1 MSDRDFYRAL
11 EECFRASRDEVI
23 ARLQSYQPFWE
34 ALQSYCAN
42 PPQALDIGCGRGE
55 WLEVLTCHG
64 FKARG
69 VDLDE
74 GMLAACFE
82 RGLDAELRDG
92 LEALRALPDN
102 SLNLISAFH
111 VVEHLPFDY
120 VQALLKEAHRV
131 LALGG
136 LLILE
141 TPNSEN
147 LTVGTSSFYLDPTH
161 HRPVPARFLDFLCQY
176 SGFERRKILGLQ
188 EDERLHDPRNPIG
201 IWQVLYGVSPDYAL
215 VAQKTDGVDSL
226 AVFEAAFSGNYGLTL
241 EQLAKRHDLHLDES
255 TQTLSQ
261 RMEHIAQTHAD
272 QLGQLDVFQ
281 QRMEFIVA
289 QHAEQLQSL
298 EEGRER
304 GRVQL
309 EQLADACEQNR
320 ILAEQTLQELQS
332 VYNSTSWKI
341 TRPLRQLAESVRRVR
356 RINIK
361 HELALKL
368 RYPILYLIHCV
379 RAQPKLWCWAQRL
392 IRQLPWLEA
401 PLRRVL
407 NRLKQ
412 LSTPQQSEHYSS
424 AVAAEYAPRI
434 RRLAQRLTSVLGT
447 DIAEEEPQ
455 QKRPKLAYV
464 SPLPPERTGI
474 ADYSAELLPALAEHF
489 SIDVIVQQPEVSDPW
504 IRAQCPVRNAQ
515 YLEQH
520 ASDYQAVLYHVGN
533 SGYHAWM
540 MPLLERVPG
549 ILVLHDFY
557 LSGLI
562 WALDN
567 DPDYVGIKWQALH
580 WSHGYSAV
588 RHMVQAE
595 HEGAVAMHYPFNRSV
610 LDCAQGIIVHAD
622 ISLQLAQQWYGSQAA
637 QDWIK
642 IPHLRCLAEPSLN
655 KAEIREYLGL
665 PAEAF
670 VVCSFGLLG
679 VTKLNHRLLNAWLDS
694 ALAEDP
700 QGWLVFVGALGEDE
714 YAQQLRQ
721 QIAGSLHPDRIRI
734 TGWTDTQQ
742 FKNYLKAADVAVQ
755 LRTLSRGE
763 ASGTVLDCMS
773 HGLATIVNAHGS
785 MVDLPEEAVH
795 RLVDDFSQADL
806 VIALEYFWRDPEARF
821 ALGQRAR
828 TAIAQSFTPEYC
840 AALYQQAIHRVCTR
854 VAHENALIKAKLQPE
869 AESILGSD
877 LEALAWANRLGDVYL
892 SGVQPKQLLVDITAT
907 VQSDRHTGI
916 ERVARALTL
925 ALLNNPPEGVRVEP
939 VYLSQ
944 EGGFWHY
951 RYACAYSLGLLG
963 LPPVLSDFAVDYSS
977 SDQLIA
983 LDISGEAFIQASHSG
998 LYQELRARGI
1008 TCRML
1013 VHDVLPVTAP
1023 QLFPPQAQGY
1033 FDRWLR
1039 SVALLQGAVCVSR
1052 HVATELQSWL
1062 QKHALYRLDF
1072 RIDWSHHGA
1081 DLSSSAPTQGMPEEA
1096 ASVLAQLERHPSI
1109 LMVGT
1114 LEPRKGYR
1122 QVLEAFNLLWQRGIK
1137 INLVLVGREGWTDLP
1152 DDQRRDLPELMACL
1166 KTHPEQGRH
1175 LFWLNGI
1182 SDEYLERLYQVCDGL
1197 LAASWD
1203 EGFGLPL
1210 IEAAQHQLPILARDI
1225 PVFREVAGAFAC
1237 YFHAEQP
1244 KPLADAILDW
1254 LEAKFQPASS
1264 DLPWLTWHDSATRLK
1279 TLLIRTEDPTI
1290 AY

>member
-1 MSDRDFYRAL
+1 MTNKDFYRAL
-11 EECFRASRDEVI
+11 EERFRASRDEVI
-23 ARLQSYQPFWE
+23 ARLQGYRPFWE
-34 ALQSYCAN
+34 AVQIHCSE

-55 WLEVLTCHG
+55 WLELLTRHG
-64 FKARG
+64 FNAKG

-92 LEALRALPDN
+92 LDALKALPDN

-120 VQALLKEAHRV
+120 LQALLSESYRV
-131 LALGG
+131 LAPAG

-161 HRPVPARFLDFLCQY
+161 QRPIPAGFLDFLCQH
-176 SGFERRKILGLQ
+176 SGFERRKVLGLQ
-188 EDERLHDPRNPIG
+188 EDECLRDPESRTG
-201 IWQVLYGVSPDYAL
+201 VWQVLYGVSPDYAV
-215 VAQKTDGVDSL
+215 VAQKTAGADDL
-226 AVFEAAFSGNYGLTL
+226 AAFATAFSGDYGLTL
-241 EQLAKRHDLHLDES
+241 EQLAKRHDLQWDHS
-255 TQTLSQ
+255 VQTLSQ
-261 RMEHIAQTHAD
+261 RTEQIAQTHAD
-272 QLGQLDVFQ
+272 QLSQLDVFQ
-281 QRMEFIVA
+281 QRMELIAA

-298 EEGRER
+298 EEAREQS
-304 GRVQL
+304 RVQL
-309 EQLADACEQNR
+309 EQLSQVM
-320 ILAEQTLQELQS
+320 QELHS
-332 VYNSTSWKI
+332 VYNSSSWKI
-341 TRPLRQLAESVRRVR
+341 TRPLRQLAEWIRTVRRL
-356 RINIK
+356 NIR

-368 RYPILYLIHCV
+368 RYPVLYLIHCV
-379 RAQPKLWCWAQRL
+379 RSQPKLWNWAQKL
-392 IRQLPWLEA
+392 IRHFPWLDMR
-401 PLRRVL
+401 LRRAV

-412 LSTPQQSEHYSS
+412 LSTPQRSDNSS
-424 AVAAEYAPRI
+424 SMADYAPRVH
-434 RRLAQRLTSVLGT
+434 RLAQRLKSVLSAHP
-447 DIAEEEPQ
+447 AEEEPMRE
-455 QKRPKLAYV
+455 RPKLAYV

-504 IRAQCPVRNAQ
+504 IKAQCAVRDAH

-533 SGYHAWM
+533 SDYHAWM

-557 LSGLI
+557 LNGLI
-562 WALDN
+562 WALDS
-567 DPDYVGIKWQALH
+567 DPDYAGIKWQSLY

-588 RHMVQAE
+588 RHVAQAE
-595 HEGAVAMHYPFNRSV
+595 HDGAVAMHYPFNRSL
-610 LDCAQGIIVHAD
+610 LDCAQGVIVHAD
-622 ISLQLAQQWYGSQAA
+622 ISLQLAQQWYGSHAA

-642 IPHLRCLAEPSLN
+642 IPHLRRLAEPTLN
-655 KAEIREYLGL
+655 KADIREHLDL

-679 VTKLNHRLLNAWLDS
+679 LTKLNHRLLDAWLDS

-700 QGWLVFVGALGEDE
+700 KGWLVFVGALGEDE

-721 QIAGSLHPDRIRI
+721 RIAGSAYSDRIRV

-742 FKNYLKAADVAVQ
+742 FKNYLKAADIAVQ

-795 RLVDDFSQADL
+795 RLVDEFSQEDL
-806 VIALEYFWRDPEARF
+806 VSALEHFWRDPEARF

-828 TAIAQSFTPEYC
+828 TAIAQHFTPEYC
-840 AALYQQAIHRVCTR
+840 AHLYQQAIQKLCTQ
-854 VAHENALIKAKLQPE
+854 VAHENALIKAEVQSE
-869 AESILGSD
+869 AEAILASD
-877 LEALAWANRLGDVYL
+877 AQALAWANRLSSAYA
-892 SGVQPKQLLVDITAT
+892 SGIQPKQLLVDITAT

-925 ALLNNPPEGVRVEP
+925 ALLNNPPEAVRVEP
-939 VYLSQ
+939 VYLTQ

-951 RYACAYSLGLLG
+951 RYACAYSLRLLD
-963 LPPVLSDFAVDYSS
+963 LPPLLSDTAVDYGAG
-977 SDQLIA
+977 DQLIA
-983 LDISGEAFIQASHSG
+983 LDISGETFIQASQSG
-998 LYQELRARGI
+998 LYQELQARGV

-1023 QLFPPQAQGY
+1023 QFFPPQAQGH
-1033 FDRWLR
+1033 FERWLR
-1039 SVALLQGAVCVSR
+1039 SIAALQGAVCVSR
-1052 HVATELQSWL
+1052 HVAAELQTWL
-1062 QKHALYRLDF
+1062 QAHGLYRPDF
-1072 RIDWSHHGA
+1072 CIDWSHHGA
-1081 DLSSSAPTQGMPEEA
+1081 DLGSSAPTQGMPDEA
-1096 ASVLAQLERHPSI
+1096 ASVLAQLERYPSI

-1114 LEPRKGYR
+1114 LEPRKGY
-1122 QVLEAFNLLWQRGIK
+1122 QQALEAFNLLWQRGVK

-1152 DDQRRDLPELMACL
+1152 DDQRRGLPELMARL
-1166 KTHPEQGRH
+1166 KTHPEQGQH
-1175 LFWLNGI
+1175 LFWLNSI

-1225 PVFREVAGAFAC
+1225 PVFREVTGDFAR
-1237 YFHAEQP
+1237 YFQAEQP
-1244 KPLADAILDW
+1244 ESLAEAVLDW
-1254 LEAKFQPASS
+1254 LAAEFKPASL

-1279 TLLIRTEDPTI
+1279 TLLIRTEEPTV
-1290 AY
+1290 AP